1 MRRYL
6 KFIGIFTLFMILS
19 GCSAD
24 TLDELRN
31 NATGPAPG
39 QTDIPNN
46 GGVGGGPGHENV
58 AKLHAGG
65 QVARPR
71 QALGVENGR
80 HCAGVLEAID
90 QLL

>member
-1 MRRYL
+1 LHNHPDKIIFKGHQMRRYL
-6 KFIGIFTLFMILS
+6 KFIGIFTLFMVLS

-46 GGVGGGPGHENV
+46 GGVGGGPG
-58 AKLHAGG
+58 
-65 QVARPR
+65 
-71 QALGVENGR
+71 
-80 HCAGVLEAID
+80 
-90 QLL
+90 